1 VNRAAS
7 RPPEARGLTRDGVRL
22 LAATPDGLVHARFRD
37 LPRFLAP
44 GDLLVV
50 NTSATLA
57 AALPAQR
64 TGGRAV
70 TVHLSNQLDNGTW
83 LVELR
88 QGQVT
93 PQRLS
98 DGVPGEVITLPG
110 GGSVTLLQPYPDPAA
125 TRIWAAAVRTGHGP
139 VHGYLARHGRPIR
152 YSYVPGR
159 WPLAAYQTV
168 FARSPGSAEMPSAAR
183 PFTAGLVTRLIAAG
197 VVLAPIILHT
207 GVASLEAGEAP
218 LPEWFE
224 VPQPTADLVNLT
236 RAAGRRVI
244 AVGTTCTRALES
256 AVAGGAGQVGP
267 VEDTV
272 ADPAVGPV
280 ASPVASPVDDNVAG
294 PVAGTVIARSGWTSL
309 VLGPEHPAR
318 VVTGLITGWH
328 EAGASHLALLEAVAG
343 RTLVEASYRE
353 AEAAG
358 YLWHEFGD
366 SCLLLPPLPAARS
379 GGRPAPAGFAG
390 RRLSRPQAQPA
401 AGAAGSHRLM
411 QPSSSSVST
420 GLVT

>member
-1 VNRAAS
+1 VIRSAS

-22 LAATPDGLVHARFRD
+22 LAATPDGLVHTRFRD

-50 NTSATLA
+50 NNSATLA
-57 AALPAQR
+57 AALPGQR

-88 QGQVT
+88 QAAAT
-93 PQRLS
+93 AARLS
-98 DGVPGEVITLPG
+98 DGMPGEIITLPA
-110 GGSVTLLQPYPDPAA
+110 GGSVTLLHPYPDPAA
-125 TRIWAAAVRTGHGP
+125 TRIWTAVLTTGAAAVP
-139 VHGYLARHGRPIR
+139 GYLARHGQPIR
-152 YSYVPGR
+152 YSYVPDQ
-159 WPLAAYQTV
+159 WPLTAYQTV
-168 FARSPGSAEMPSAAR
+168 FAHCPGSAEMPSAAR

-197 VVLAPIILHT
+197 VAIAPITLHT

-224 VPQPTADLVNLT
+224 VTQATADLVNLT

-256 AVAGGAGQVGP
+256 AATEGENQA
-267 VEDTV
+267 DTV
-272 ADPAVGPV
+272 
-280 ASPVASPVDDNVAG
+280 
-294 PVAGTVIARSGWTSL
+294 TARRGWTGL

-318 VVTGLITGWH
+318 LVDGLITGWH
-328 EAGASHLALLEAVAG
+328 EAGASHLALLVAVAG
-343 RTLVEASYRE
+343 RALVEASYRE

-366 SCLLLPPLPAARS
+366 SCLLLPPRPAARAAAT
-379 GGRPAPAGFAG
+379 RPAG
-390 RRLSRPQAQPA
+390 SAQSA
-401 AGAAGSHRLM
+401 TGAAGSQRLM
-411 QPSSSSVST
+411 QPSNSSVST

>member
-1 VNRAAS
+1 M
-7 RPPEARGLTRDGVRL
+7 
-22 LAATPDGLVHARFRD
+22 
-37 LPRFLAP
+37 
-44 GDLLVV
+44 
-50 NTSATLA
+50 
-57 AALPAQR
+57 
-64 TGGRAV
+64 

-88 QGQVT
+88 QGQAA
-93 PQRLS
+93 PRRLS
-98 DGVPGEVITLPG
+98 DGVAGEVITLPG
-110 GGSVTLLQPYPDPAA
+110 GGSVTLLRPYPDPAA
-125 TRIWAAAVRTGHGP
+125 TRIWAASVTTGDGP
-139 VHGYLARHGRPIR
+139 VQGYLARHGQPIR

-159 WPLAAYQTV
+159 WPLTAYQTV

-183 PFTAGLVTRLIAAG
+183 PFTADLVTRLIAAG
-197 VVLAPIILHT
+197 VVLAPITLHT

-256 AVAGGAGQVGP
+256 AVAGSAGQADSMDDTGPGPAPGP
-267 VEDTV
+267 VDT
-272 ADPAVGPV
+272 PAPGPV
-280 ASPVASPVDDNVAG
+280 AAPGAG
-294 PVAGTVIARSGWTSL
+294 PVTGRRGWTSL

-366 SCLLLPPLPAARS
+366 SCLLLPPARAAR
-379 GGRPAPAGFAG
+379 PAGPF
-390 RRLSRPQAQPA
+390 SRSAQPA
-401 AGAAGSHRLM
+401 AGVAGSQRLI